1 MLAKYFNKQARNN
14 TRSIWLDNKD
24 LLALTKISLSKQLN
38 HTKWQLHP
46 RFQNVTTSMK
56 KHNYLLMC
64 LFFGKGSYQK
74 YNPHKISFLMIYY
87 MTIFRK
93 KYFCTYLNLTP

>member
-64 LFFGKGSYQK
+64 
-74 YNPHKISFLMIYY
+74 SFLAKVLIKN
-87 MTIFRK
+87 IIRIKFS
-93 KYFCTYLNLTP
+93 F

>member
-1 MLAKYFNKQARNN
+1 MAATLTLPKCDYFYEKTQ
-14 TRSIWLDNKD
+14 
-24 LLALTKISLSKQLN
+24 LS
-38 HTKWQLHP
+38 
-46 RFQNVTTSMK
+46 FNV
-56 KHNYLLMC
+56 
-64 LFFGKGSYQK
+64 FIFGKGSYQK

>member
-38 HTKWQLHP
+38 HTKWQLHS

-64 LFFGKGSYQK
+64 LFLAKVLIKNIIRIKF
-74 YNPHKISFLMIYY
+74 SF
-87 MTIFRK
+87 
-93 KYFCTYLNLTP
+93 